1 MSIITQREEDLLEL
15 NAEEVFNEQWD
26 ELVKAYLGERLV
38 QNGNSGI
45 GGEEQ
50 NNYGQENNGNGPN
63 I

>member
-15 NAEEVFNEQWD
+15 NADEVFNQQWD

-38 QNGNSGI
+38 
-45 GGEEQ
+45 
-50 NNYGQENNGNGPN
+50 NNGNEETDGNGPE